1 MRAAFT
7 EELVPRKSVTENIH
21 AIAIRTEEMHC
32 ERKARDDD
40 IRNAEFPFAE
50 VDAHDKYEAQPM

>member
-1 MRAAFT
+1 
-7 EELVPRKSVTENIH
+7 VTENIH

-40 IRNAEFPFAE
+40 IRNAELPFAE
-50 VDAHDKYEAQPM
+50 VDAHGKYEAQPM